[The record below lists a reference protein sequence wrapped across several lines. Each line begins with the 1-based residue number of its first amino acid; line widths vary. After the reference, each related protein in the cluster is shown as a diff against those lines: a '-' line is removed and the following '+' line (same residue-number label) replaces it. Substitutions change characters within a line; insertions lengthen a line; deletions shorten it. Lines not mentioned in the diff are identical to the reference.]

1 MIMKRM
7 SGTNGNQKIRILIAE
22 DHEVVREG
30 LAALV
35 NMQSDMVVVAKPAN
49 GKEAVEAFN
58 QERPDILLVDL
69 LMPVMN
75 GVEAILAIK
84 KKFSDARIIVLT
96 TYDGD
101 EDIYRAL
108 QAGARAYLLKDTSRN
123 NLFET
128 IRAVHRGERRI
139 PEAIAVRLAERVSG
153 SELTRRELDV
163 LKQIVKGRSNKE
175 IANTLSLTEGAV
187 KSYVNIILSKMR
199 VSDRTEAATTA
210 IKRGLIHLD

>member
-1 MIMKRM
+1 M

>member
-1 MIMKRM
+1 MKRVL
-7 SGTNGNQKIRILIAE
+7 GGKENQKIRILIAE

-58 QERPDILLVDL
+58 QERPDISLVDL

-75 GVEAILAIK
+75 GVEAILTIK

-108 QAGARAYLLKDTSRN
+108 QAGARAYLLKDTSR
-123 NLFET
+123 
-128 IRAVHRGERRI
+128 
-139 PEAIAVRLAERVSG
+139 
-153 SELTRRELDV
+153 
-163 LKQIVKGRSNKE
+163 
-175 IANTLSLTEGAV
+175 
-187 KSYVNIILSKMR
+187 
-199 VSDRTEAATTA
+199 
-210 IKRGLIHLD
+210 